1 MSSAYAWSGAPH
13 GTSPGAGHGGRADR
27 VSSQISHGHANM
39 CTGARQRGR
48 NGLRY
53 YSPTGIPSHTAH
65 RIEGRGKKGEQGS
78 RRRLAHSPASDVKH
92 TSDVETRESPGSGT
106 LGVAVLGQGRL
117 TQPQP
122 ARSQPPCLV
131 PSCLI
136 PTINKHIVLVH
147 VNRLHAR
154 GELSLRGAL
163 LHLGIDSVPST
174 CISGL
179 KPITA
184 GPLPAACSSRA
195 ETTRIHRNATRSQT
209 CVPFWTRL
217 EVTCLFSLLDANSR
231 SQHYTS

>member
-1 MSSAYAWSGAPH
+1 M
-13 GTSPGAGHGGRADR
+13 GHGLAPK
-27 VSSQISHGHANM
+27 SKWTEISQSHRHS
-39 CTGARQRGR
+39 
-48 NGLRY
+48 L
-53 YSPTGIPSHTAH
+53 AH
-65 RIEGRGKKGEQGS
+65 CAPDGGQGQKGEQGS
-78 RRRLAHSPASDVKH
+78 RRRLAHSPASDVEH

-154 GELSLRGAL
+154 GELSLPGAL

>member
-1 MSSAYAWSGAPH
+1 MIPFSYAEIPSELRMRSEWA
-13 GTSPGAGHGGRADR
+13 TA
-27 VSSQISHGHANM
+27 SHQKA
-39 CTGARQRGR
+39 

-53 YSPTGIPSHTAH
+53 HSPTGIPSHTAH
-65 RIEGRGKKGEQGS
+65 RMEGRGKKGEQGS
-78 RRRLAHSPASDVKH
+78 RRRLAHSPASDVEH

-154 GELSLRGAL
+154 VENSVYGE
-163 LHLGIDSVPST
+163 PYY
-174 CISGL
+174 ISGL
-179 KPITA
+179 ILSRP
-184 GPLPAACSSRA
+184 PASR
-195 ETTRIHRNATRSQT
+195 
-209 CVPFWTRL
+209 
-217 EVTCLFSLLDANSR
+217 D
-231 SQHYTS
+231 

>member
-1 MSSAYAWSGAPH
+1 MERSTTRDPVASLSYHMGPAPGVRGRTRRSSRSNQQ
-13 GTSPGAGHGGRADR
+13 SNLSRL
-27 VSSQISHGHANM
+27 HANM
-39 CTGARQRGR
+39 CTDARQRGR

-53 YSPTGIPSHTAH
+53 HSPTGIPSHTAH
-65 RIEGRGKKGEQGS
+65 RMEGRGKKGEQGS

-154 GELSLRGAL
+154 VENSVYGE
-163 LHLGIDSVPST
+163 PYY
-174 CISGL
+174 ISGL
-179 KPITA
+179 ILSRP
-184 GPLPAACSSRA
+184 PASR
-195 ETTRIHRNATRSQT
+195 
-209 CVPFWTRL
+209 
-217 EVTCLFSLLDANSR
+217 D
-231 SQHYTS
+231 